1 MRSTAVADRVTKS
14 ESTELLLACALSV
27 FPASLRA
34 SAGVVR
40 DGSQASGDSCATEP
54 PLAAA

>member
-14 ESTELLLACALSV
+14 ESTELLLACAPSV
-27 FPASLRA
+27 FLAGFSA

-40 DGSQASGDSCATEP
+40 GASRRQAT
-54 PLAAA
+54 AAG